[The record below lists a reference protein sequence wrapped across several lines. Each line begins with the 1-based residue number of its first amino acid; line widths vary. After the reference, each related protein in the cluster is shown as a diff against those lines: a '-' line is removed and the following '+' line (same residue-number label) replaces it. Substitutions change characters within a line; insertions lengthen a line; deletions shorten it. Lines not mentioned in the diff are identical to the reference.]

1 MVKLETLNRTLFLKI
16 NAGPAVPAWIINGAT
31 LIANYLIYLIP
42 IILLGMWL
50 WGDEPRRSLALKACL
65 VSLLG
70 VSLNQIIGLAWQHP
84 RPFMLGLGHNYLTH
98 APDSS
103 FPSDHV
109 TIFAGIG
116 LSLLLGGAGRLAFL
130 TLTAGAAVAWARVF
144 LGVHFPLDML
154 GAVGIACGAFAVVM
168 PIWWKAGSTMTR
180 LSEQLYR
187 KVLARLILSG
197 WIRY

>member
-1 MVKLETLNRTLFLKI
+1 MVKLESLNRAFFLKI
-16 NAGPAVPAWIINGAT
+16 NAGPAVPAWIVDGAT
-31 LIANYLIYLIP
+31 LIANYLIYMIP
-42 IILLGMWL
+42 ILLLGMWL

-65 VSLLG
+65 VSLLAVG
-70 VSLNQIIGLAWQHP
+70 FNQIIGLAWQHP
-84 RPFMLGLGHNYLTH
+84 RPFMLGLGHTYLTH

-116 LSLLLGGAGRLAFL
+116 LSLLFSGAARLAFL
-130 TLTAGAAVAWARVF
+130 FLTAGAAVAWARVF

-168 PIWWKAGSTMTR
+168 PIWSKTGSTMTR

-187 KVLARLILSG
+187 KVLARLISSG